1 MTGLRTV
8 SFAGCSNKEA
18 DKSKSNE
25 LVLFN
30 AKGENEAE
38 FEEMCKA
45 FTAFYCDIYDEAGGI
60 ATIATL
66 LAMNSISIKNIG
78 IIHNREFEE
87 GVLRIE
93 FYDEE
98 SCVKAQGVL
107 KERNYTLHIR

>member
-1 MTGLRTV
+1 MIYEGRLFCIKNIIYTLDR

-45 FTAFYCDIYDEAGGI
+45 FTEETGI
-60 ATIATL
+60 PTKWFSTC
-66 LAMNSISIKNIG
+66 NGTNQSFN
-78 IIHNREFEE
+78 
-87 GVLRIE
+87 
-93 FYDEE
+93 
-98 SCVKAQGVL
+98 
-107 KERNYTLHIR
+107 

>member
-45 FTAFYCDIYDEAGGI
+45 FTEETGIPTKWFLRAMEQTSLSIDPAIYWAFKKVRW
-60 ATIATL
+60 T
-66 LAMNSISIKNIG
+66 
-78 IIHNREFEE
+78 
-87 GVLRIE
+87 
-93 FYDEE
+93 
-98 SCVKAQGVL
+98 
-107 KERNYTLHIR
+107 

>member
-45 FTAFYCDIYDEAGGI
+45 FTEETGI
-60 ATIATL
+60 P
-66 LAMNSISIKNIG
+66 IKWFSTCNG
-78 IIHNREFEE
+78 TNQSF
-87 GVLRIE
+87 
-93 FYDEE
+93 
-98 SCVKAQGVL
+98 
-107 KERNYTLHIR
+107 N

>member
-8 SFAGCSNKEA
+8 SFAGCSNKEV

-45 FTAFYCDIYDEAGGI
+45 FTEETGI
-60 ATIATL
+60 PTKWFSTC
-66 LAMNSISIKNIG
+66 NGTNQSFN
-78 IIHNREFEE
+78 
-87 GVLRIE
+87 
-93 FYDEE
+93 
-98 SCVKAQGVL
+98 
-107 KERNYTLHIR
+107 

>member
-38 FEEMCKA
+38 FEQKRKEAIHLEKQIEELSKKNETLDSRQNILASENQSNKQLMKLFCQ
-45 FTAFYCDIYDEAGGI
+45 FVFY
-60 ATIATL
+60 
-66 LAMNSISIKNIG
+66 
-78 IIHNREFEE
+78 
-87 GVLRIE
+87 
-93 FYDEE
+93 
-98 SCVKAQGVL
+98 
-107 KERNYTLHIR
+107 